1 MAATTLFF
9 NGILTSIPGAYS
21 KVNAAALESIG
32 LGASGIV
39 AVLGTCQGGKPVGEM
54 TSAGELE
61 RITRPGKE
69 DELFRSGDLLEAI
82 PFVFTPSSDEE
93 IEGGAQLV
101 IPVKVNPATQ
111 SAATLPNAQ
120 GDALTWT
127 SKDYGAHTEQINISI
142 TTATPPLTGK
152 LLVITFE
159 DLIETVDDLGGDD
172 LLTLTYDGSD
182 ADAWDTVTALVETA
196 GDLSCDATRDVGGLD
211 GDLTTPL
218 AAPGTIEVLSN
229 AGGDVGQV
237 VTVYGLTGAGAVIR
251 EVFVLNGTAA
261 QVGTATYAAGDVLGV
276 EISGTIA
283 GTVSVQASGGG
294 AVVFAVSAGADP
306 VGGLVRGV
314 AMFVSGSAVTIVLD
328 AAGTEDVI
336 LVGTGVTGA
345 ILTETLALN
354 GTTPV
359 PGAALF
365 STITAIVVGDV
376 AAARTLTAS
385 AEAAKSQA
393 SIQNTLQKLADY
405 FNARSVGTDGF
416 ECTLLT
422 GTISFDPDNL
432 DTAVSAVDCFS
443 PAEPGFAAD
452 LYEMITWVTLNSQ
465 LVTVALAAGTTGG
478 ALSNTAAPVFLAGG
492 GEGTTQQANWQ
503 AGLNLLRT
511 LRINTVVPVSSDP
524 AVHAACEA
532 HCAYMGG
539 AGRNE
544 RDTVV
549 GIQNAGQTA
558 PPTKTEIKTQI
569 LALNSR
575 HVRVVA
581 ESMDR
586 FNKAGVRTTFQPH
599 FTALLVAGM
608 QAGSP
613 VGTSL
618 TNKYASVLDVA
629 RDSSWNPSDDAEEM
643 IQAGLLFLERRED
656 IGHRWVRNIT
666 SYLKAA
672 NLAFIEGSVNEAVN
686 FSAYNFRTAME
697 FVVGKK
703 AFAGTE
709 KAGEGVAIGILD
721 GLIGAEA
728 LTDYRSLSL
737 DLTLDVLEVAVEM
750 APVIPI
756 NFVPTTIHLVTG

>member
-54 TSAGELE
+54 ASAGELE

-82 PFVFTPSSDEE
+82 PFVFAPSNDEE

-111 SAATLPNAQ
+111 SAATLPNSQ

-127 SKDYGAHTEQINISI
+127 SKDYGAHTEQVNISVASG
-142 TTATPPLTGK
+142 TDQGK
-152 LLVITFE
+152 LLVTTFE
-159 DLIETVDDLGGDD
+159 DIIETVDDLGGDD

-182 ADAWDTVTALVETA
+182 GDAWDTMTALVESA
-196 GDLSCDATRDVGGLD
+196 GDLSCDATRDIGGLD
-211 GDLTTPL
+211 GDLVTPL
-218 AAPGTIEVLSN
+218 AAPGAIEVLSD
-229 AGGDVGQV
+229 ASGDVGQI

-251 EVFVLNGTAA
+251 EVFILNGTVA
-261 QVGTATYAAGDVLGV
+261 QVGTETYAAGDVLGV

-294 AVVFAVSAGADP
+294 ASVFDVGAGTDP
-306 VGGLVRGV
+306 VDGLVRGV
-314 AMFVSGSAVTIVLD
+314 AMFVSGSVVTIVLD
-328 AAGTEDVI
+328 NTGSQDMI
-336 LVGTGVTGA
+336 LVGTSVTGA
-345 ILTETLALN
+345 VLTEKLRLN
-354 GTTPV
+354 DTTPV
-359 PGAALF
+359 LSVALF
-365 STITAIVVGDV
+365 STITAIALGDV
-376 AAARTLTAS
+376 AAARTVTVS

-393 SIQNTLQKLADY
+393 SIQDTLQKLADY

-416 ECTLLT
+416 DCELLT
-422 GTISFDPDNL
+422 GTTSFDPDNL

-443 PAEPGFAAD
+443 PADPGFAAD
-452 LYEMITWVTLNSQ
+452 LYEMITWVTQNSQ

-492 GEGTTQQANWQ
+492 GEGTTQQSDWQ
-503 AGLNLLRT
+503 TALNLLRT
-511 LRINTVVPVSSDP
+511 LRINTIVPVSSDP
-524 AVHAACEA
+524 AVHAAVEA

-544 RDTVV
+544 RDAIV
-549 GIQNAGQTA
+549 GIENSGQTA
-558 PPTKTEIKTQI
+558 PPTKTEIKAQI

-575 HVRVVA
+575 HIRVVA

-586 FNKAGVRTTFQPH
+586 FNKAGVRTTFQPQ

-666 SYLKAA
+666 SYLKTT
-672 NLAFIEGSVNEAVN
+672 NLVFVEGSVNEAVN
-686 FSAYNFRTAME
+686 FSSYNFRTAME
-697 FVVGKK
+697 LLVGKK
-703 AFAGTE
+703 GFTGTVR
-709 KAGEGVAIGILD
+709 AGEGVAIGILD

-737 DLTLDVLEVAVEM
+737 DLALDVLEVFVEM
-750 APVIPI
+750 AVVIPI